1 MYGPGPFMFY
11 QDHLCFG
18 ISGLSRRSWSPSASG
33 PPGPST
39 AILLAVDGPPGP
51 VMAATDG
58 PPLPQV
64 VPQYISILYTIFRV
78 KLTVIGS

>member
-1 MYGPGPFMFY
+1 MFNVESLV
-11 QDHLCFG
+11 D
-18 ISGLSRRSWSPSASG
+18 LSRRSWSPTASG

-39 AILLAVDGPPGP
+39 AILIAVDGPPGVPGP

-64 VPQYISILYTIFRV
+64 VPQYISILYKIFRV
-78 KLTVIGS
+78 KLTIISS